1 MMSVQ
6 DRPLWQQFLED
17 IVPKNWSLEQKI
29 ARARACQIEMPVRAI
44 LGQIHPEREME
55 YAARN
60 ALYWMTMDRVI
71 PAFDKIHFLVL
82 KGPALAIRIFGS
94 ECYRQSADIDLWM
107 DKSDLKRAEG
117 ILKDLGYT
125 PQKVVRRWATNQIL
139 YISNNPLMLPI
150 ELHWA
155 LTQPPLRAPKFKDA
169 WKRRV
174 VFTYNQIQFYTLD
187 DTDTWT
193 GLIFHAIQHVY
204 ALKPWLDLA
213 AASSVLHLDENRI
226 HQFGVYDLHTC
237 INNVIRSEDVVL
249 NGDMPGENTHR
260 IKDQYHIIIRWIL
273 KRVFISNE
281 VGKLI
286 INKDS
291 SYRTAFTFL
300 SRTASMLLLDG
311 YLYPLKSMAFYIPLS
326 IDIICRKLLTRCG
339 ILHISAQ

>member
-1 MMSVQ
+1 MSVQ

-139 YISNNPLMLPI
+139 YISNKPI
-150 ELHWA
+150 
-155 LTQPPLRAPKFKDA
+155 K
-169 WKRRV
+169 
-174 VFTYNQIQFYTLD
+174 
-187 DTDTWT
+187 
-193 GLIFHAIQHVY
+193 
-204 ALKPWLDLA
+204 
-213 AASSVLHLDENRI
+213 
-226 HQFGVYDLHTC
+226 C
-237 INNVIRSEDVVL
+237 I
-249 NGDMPGENTHR
+249 
-260 IKDQYHIIIRWIL
+260 
-273 KRVFISNE
+273 
-281 VGKLI
+281 
-286 INKDS
+286 
-291 SYRTAFTFL
+291 TF
-300 SRTASMLLLDG
+300 
-311 YLYPLKSMAFYIPLS
+311 
-326 IDIICRKLLTRCG
+326 
-339 ILHISAQ
+339 